1 MECCLC
7 PNRGGAFKQTD
18 DGRWAHVVCGLWI
31 PEVRFANTVFLEP
44 IDSIDNIPPARWKLS
59 CRVCKQR
66 GVGAC
71 IQCHKPNCYT
81 AFHVTC
87 GLLAG
92 KLSIF
97 RTLIQNKVTM
107 YLLIKSLL
115 NLTFPILSNLLTLTK
130 NSLIIVNR

>member
-1 MECCLC
+1 MTEILRHTHLHTTCNNLTSFFNL
-7 PNRGGAFKQTD
+7 PNF
-18 DGRWAHVVCGLWI
+18 L
-31 PEVRFANTVFLEP
+31 FTVFLEP

-92 KLSIF
+92 KFEFLTNRWRWGSGRFYF
-97 RTLIQNKVTM
+97 RQRRL
-107 YLLIKSLL
+107 
-115 NLTFPILSNLLTLTK
+115 
-130 NSLIIVNR
+130 